1 MTNKILVT
9 GANGFSAKELINEL
23 KKINCNDLFF
33 SDIQKKSS
41 LSNYFQ
47 CDLSSFKETFNLITK
62 IRPNQ
67 IYHLAGSCTNI
78 YKNDYDSNVL
88 TSKNILD
95 SILKIDTKI
104 RILLIG
110 SAAEYGKTQSGHISE
125 RTLLSPISIYGL
137 TKSFQTQLM
146 KYYYNN
152 YKLNLVMA
160 RPFNLYGKA
169 APVHLLIGNLFYQIS
184 QYKLGKINKIIL
196 GNLMAERDYI
206 DIKDAVKDYVLIME
220 KGVTNQIY
228 NIGTGNAIKVRDL
241 VNKVFSQELISADVL
256 EENNSSSNMIKKS
269 IANISKIIKLKK

>member
-1 MTNKILVT
+1 MTNKILIT

-23 KKINCNDLFF
+23 KKINDNDLFL
-33 SDIQKKSS
+33 SDIQKKSW

-47 CDLSSFKETFNLITK
+47 CDLSSFKDTFNLIAK
-62 IRPNQ
+62 ICPNQ

-110 SAAEYGKTQSGHISE
+110 SAAEYGKTQSGYISE
-125 RTLLSPISIYGL
+125 KTLLNPISIYGL

-152 YKLNLVMA
+152 YKLNVVMV
-160 RPFNLYGKA
+160 RPFNLYGKN
-169 APVHLLIGNLFYQIS
+169 APVHLLIGNLFHQIS

-196 GNLMAERDYI
+196 GNLTAERDYI
-206 DIKDAVKDYVLIME
+206 GIKDAVKDYIVIME
-220 KGVTNQIY
+220 KGKNNQIY
-228 NIGTGNAIKVRDL
+228 NIGTGNTIKIRDL
-241 VNKVFSQELISADVL
+241 VNKVFLQESISADVL